1 MWWLFTLSSYAKLWR
16 SNRLLILDRSYYDM
30 KSRRDSY
37 DSSTDTQAT
46 NAGGDQQQRMMFGGR
61 RRMRTSFKAEE
72 LKIMKSYFLMN
83 KNPTRK
89 DLESLSEKTG
99 LEIRVLQVSN
109 IILTCWLQ
117 LYCYILHRWVSVTFS
132 SCKWKTVLYE
142 HGYFY

>member
-1 MWWLFTLSSYAKLWR
+1 MNQCSWWLFTLSSYVKLSR
-16 SNRLLILDRSYYDM
+16 SNRLLILDTSYYDM

-46 NAGGDQQQRMMFGGR
+46 NSGGDQQQRMMFGGR

-109 IILTCWLQ
+109 IFGFLACWLWNSS
-117 LYCYILHRWVSVTFS
+117 LLLDIYYIGEYRIFLLTFGS
-132 SCKWKTVLYE
+132 
-142 HGYFY
+142 